1 MPDVQRPTTAAEPWT
16 TRRLLAW
23 MQEAFGKHGI
33 DSPRLCAEILIG
45 QVLGVQRLKL
55 YMDPDRPAS
64 SEELTR
70 LRALV
75 GRALKHEPV
84 QYLVGEAWFYGLPF
98 TVDRRVLIPRPCT
111 EGIVEHV
118 VAKLRPRRAEPVET
132 TESIGQDV
140 VGVQAGEPG
149 DATAAK
155 PAVAAV
161 NVATSPAVPPLV
173 IADVCTGSGCIAVAL
188 ARNLSNARV
197 IATDVSNEAL
207 AVAGENAVRHG
218 VAERLEFRCGDL
230 LSPLSDLAG
239 SLDAL
244 VANPPYIPDYE
255 WNEVAANVK
264 DFEPTGAL
272 RAGADGLQF
281 VAPIINLAPAFL
293 RPRGILIVEIAA
305 STADAALALAAE
317 HPQLSAASL
326 IKDLEGHR
334 RFITAHRRE

>member
-64 SEELTR
+64 AEELTR

-118 VAKLRPRRAEPVET
+118 VSRLRPRRAEPVEVAGPV
-132 TESIGQDV
+132 EMN
-140 VGVQAGEPG
+140 AGEG
-149 DATAAK
+149 EEGAM
-155 PAVAAV
+155 PAVSAVSVEAA
-161 NVATSPAVPPLV
+161 PALV

-188 ARNLSNARV
+188 ARNLPNARV
-197 IATDVSNEAL
+197 VATDVSDEAL
-207 AVAGENAVRHG
+207 AVAGENAARHG
-218 VAERLEFRCGDL
+218 VAERVEFRSGDL
-230 LSPLSDLAG
+230 LGPLADLAG

-244 VANPPYIPDYE
+244 VANPPYIPDHE
-255 WNEVAANVK
+255 WDEIAPNVK

-272 RAGADGLQF
+272 RAGTDGLQF
-281 VAPIINLAPAFL
+281 VAPIIDRASEFL
-293 RPRGILIVEIAA
+293 KPGGLLMVEIAA
-305 STADAALALAAE
+305 STADAVLALAAG
-317 HPQLSAASL
+317 HPRLANAAL
-326 IKDLEGHR
+326 VKDLEGHQRFLVAYR
-334 RFITAHRRE
+334 R